1 MSHAGFTRQVIA
13 NISKFQLP
21 TLAKCMKDAPKLTVK
36 ERQQAAHQLLEAS
49 KKPYLVRGLART
61 VLYLTAEQAAKR
73 QDLIPQ
79 FSL

>member
-1 MSHAGFTRQVIA
+1 
-13 NISKFQLP
+13 
-21 TLAKCMKDAPKLTVK
+21 MKDAPKLTVK